1 MEGKITLTFSNLINK
16 IKLKTE
22 NLSIY
27 LIINL
32 SSEIVI
38 KFYKIESNKILRIMT

>member
-1 MEGKITLTFSNLINK
+1 MEGKITLTFANLIDK

-27 LIINL
+27 FILSL

-38 KFYKIESNKILRIMT
+38 KF